1 MNVFGLFRTEIEAS
15 LRAMAAAGDLP
26 PGLAFDRISV
36 EPPRDPAHG
45 DISSNAAMV
54 LARAAGWKPRELAAR
69 LAAMLEAGSNVD
81 AAEVA
86 GPGFINLRVPRA
98 VWQSCVRDILAAGVG
113 YGDSAIGAG
122 RAVNVEYVSAN
133 PTGPMHV
140 GHARGAV
147 FGDALAALFDK
158 VGYRV
163 IREYYINDAGAQI
176 DALARSVQLRYRQ
189 ALGEEIGEIPE
200 GLYPGDY
207 LVVVGEALAERDGD
221 RWAGA
226 PEADALP
233 EIRDFAV
240 DAMMTSVRDDLAV
253 LGIRHDVFR
262 SERELHHDGAI
273 ARVAEDLER
282 RGLVYL
288 GTIEAPKGRHSED
301 WEAREQLLFRATG
314 FGDDS
319 DRPLRKSDGS
329 WTYFAA
335 DMAYHLDKF
344 RRGFAEMVDV
354 WGADHK
360 GYVKRMQAAVEAI
373 TDGGASLDVRICNLV
388 NLFENGRPVK
398 MSKRTGTFV
407 TLREVVDEVGADA
420 VRFMMLTRSS
430 EAALDFDLAEVVA
443 QSRDNP
449 VFYVQYAHARACSTL
464 RNAKG
469 VFPALATDDSDL
481 AGADM
486 SLLEDDAELALV
498 RLLAGWPRL
507 VETAAA
513 AREPHRVA
521 YYLRDVAGAFHG
533 LWNRGNDNP
542 ELRFLVADDEAL
554 TRARLALVRA
564 TALVVASGLAVMGVR
579 PAEVMR

>member
-1 MNVFGLFRTEIEAS
+1 MNVFRLFRAEIEAS

-26 PGLAFDRISV
+26 SDLAFDRISV

-69 LAAMLEAGSNVD
+69 LATMLEAGSNVD

-86 GPGFINLRVPRA
+86 GPGFINLRVPSS
-98 VWQSCVRDILAAGVG
+98 VWQSCVGDILEAGVG
-113 YGDSAIGAG
+113 YGDSTIGAG

-140 GHARGAV
+140 GHARGALI
-147 FGDALAALFDK
+147 GDVLAALFDK
-158 VGYRV
+158 AGYRV
-163 IREYYINDAGAQI
+163 TREYYINDAGAQV
-176 DALARSVQLRYRQ
+176 DALAQSVLLRYRQ

-207 LVVVGEALAERDGD
+207 LVAVGEALAERDGD
-221 RWAGA
+221 RWADA
-226 PEADALP
+226 PEVDALP
-233 EIRDFAV
+233 EIRAFAV
-240 DAMMTSVRDDLAV
+240 DAMMATIRDDLAA
-253 LGIRHDVFR
+253 LGIHHDVFR
-262 SERELHHDGAI
+262 SERELHEDGAI
-273 ARVAEDLER
+273 GRVAEDLER

-373 TDGGASLDVRICNLV
+373 TDAGASLDVRICNLV
-388 NLFENGRPVK
+388 NLFEGGRPVK

-449 VFYVQYAHARACSTL
+449 VFYVQYAHARACSIL
-464 RNAKG
+464 RNAKD
-469 VFPALATDDSDL
+469 VFPALATGDSDL
-481 AGADM
+481 ARADL

-507 VETAAA
+507 VETAAS

-521 YYLRDVAGAFHG
+521 HYLRDVASTFHG
-533 LWNRGNDNP
+533 LWNKGNDNP

-554 TRARLALVRA
+554 TQARLALVRA
-564 TALVVASGLAVMGVR
+564 AAVVVASGLAVMGVR

>member
-1 MNVFGLFRTEIEAS
+1 
-15 LRAMAAAGDLP
+15 MAAAGDLP
-26 PGLAFDRISV
+26 PDLAFDRISV

-54 LARAAGWKPRELAAR
+54 LARAAGWKPRELAVR
-69 LAAMLEAGSNVD
+69 LATMLEAGSNVD

-86 GPGFINLRVPRA
+86 GPGFINLRVPRS
-98 VWQSCVRDILAAGVG
+98 VWQSCVRDILEAGVG
-113 YGDSAIGAG
+113 YGDSTIGAG

-147 FGDALAALFDK
+147 IGDALAALFDK
-158 VGYRV
+158 IGYRV
-163 IREYYINDAGAQI
+163 TREYYINDAGAQV
-176 DALARSVQLRYRQ
+176 DALAQSVLLRYRQ

-207 LVVVGEALAERDGD
+207 LVAVGEALAERDGD
-221 RWAGA
+221 RWVDV

-240 DAMMTSVRDDLAV
+240 DAMMATVRDDLAA

-262 SERELHHDGAI
+262 SERELHEDGAI
-273 ARVAEDLER
+273 VRVAEDLER

-373 TDGGASLDVRICNLV
+373 TDAGASLDVRICNLV
-388 NLFENGRPVK
+388 NLFESGQPVK

-449 VFYVQYAHARACSTL
+449 VFYVQYAHARACSIL
-464 RNAKG
+464 RNVND
-469 VFPALATDDSDL
+469 VFPALATGDSDL
-481 AGADM
+481 ARADM

-507 VETAAA
+507 VETAASV
-513 AREPHRVA
+513 REPHRVA

-533 LWNRGNDNP
+533 LWNKGNDNP

-564 TALVVASGLAVMGVR
+564 VAVVVASGLAVMGVR